1 MKEPV
6 DLRKR
11 TKDFAL
17 RIVRLYRAL
26 PETGES
32 RVLKN
37 QLLRS
42 GTSVGANFREGVR
55 ARSSAEFI
63 SKLEIALQELEE
75 TAYWLELL
83 QESGIVKGERLIDL
97 MKETDELTAILVASV
112 KTVKRQKTT

>member
-1 MKEPV
+1 MNQAFRAEKTQIRIQAMKEPV

-26 PETGES
+26 PESGES

-42 GTSVGANFREGVR
+42 GTSVGANFREGIR
-55 ARSSAEFI
+55 ARPQRN
-63 SKLEIALQELEE
+63 L
-75 TAYWLELL
+75 
-83 QESGIVKGERLIDL
+83 
-97 MKETDELTAILVASV
+97 
-112 KTVKRQKTT
+112 